1 MQSTS
6 EKPEGRR
13 VQGEARVGGTG
24 PGTLVLETSKLNIL
38 GRAVPREGGR
48 GPEREVWESWRNT
61 IVGGKEPIVKKRL
74 VLL

>member
-1 MQSTS
+1 
-6 EKPEGRR
+6 
-13 VQGEARVGGTG
+13 
-24 PGTLVLETSKLNIL
+24 LETSKLNIL